1 MTIVRHYGAFAA
13 HVFADFR
20 LHPGACSHKIAPKPQ
35 AGSVFVRMDDLD
47 DFDRAILRELMRD
60 GRMSNAD
67 LAERIHLSPSA
78 CLRRV
83 RALEEMGVIA
93 GYVMLID
100 ADKAGLAGAAFV
112 FVTLEQ
118 QGRAMLDAFER
129 DVGRHPEITECHL
142 LAGVADYLLRVVFRD
157 SRDFERIHT
166 EILTQLPGVSRVQS
180 TLPLRTVKQTTALPI

>member
-1 MTIVRHYGAFAA
+1 MQT
-13 HVFADFR
+13 
-20 LHPGACSHKIAPKPQ
+20 
-35 AGSVFVRMDDLD
+35 DDLD

-83 RALEEMGVIA
+83 RALEEGGVIA
-93 GYVMLID
+93 GYVMLLD
-100 ADKAGLAGAAFV
+100 AGKAGLAGAAFV

-118 QGRAMLDAFER
+118 QGRTMLDAFEDAVR
-129 DVGRHPEITECHL
+129 RRPEITECHL

-166 EILTQLPGVSRVQS
+166 DILTQLPGVSRVQS
-180 TLPLRTVKQTTALPI
+180 TLPLRTVKLTTALPI